1 VFAASVLTTLHRTL
15 PAQVLAVLNEA
26 LLPYRFAGGFFLL
39 APPLLMIFI
48 IRRFLFGMW
57 GQVVK

>member
-1 VFAASVLTTLHRTL
+1 MAFSHDC
-15 PAQVLAVLNEA
+15 VLNPA
-26 LLPYRFAGGFFLL
+26 TLPYRFAGGFFLL
-39 APPLLMIFI
+39 VPPLVMIFI